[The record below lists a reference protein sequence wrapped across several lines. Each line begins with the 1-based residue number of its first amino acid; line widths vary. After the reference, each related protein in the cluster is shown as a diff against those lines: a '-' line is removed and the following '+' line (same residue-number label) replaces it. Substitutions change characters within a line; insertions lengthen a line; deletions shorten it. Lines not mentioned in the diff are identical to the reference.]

1 MLLFAAAM
9 LAFAGCK
16 EEEEAPALPAKADSI
31 ELSSS
36 EKTFDYQGGKVQII
50 VASSGEWTMKPAE
63 TYDWTR
69 PDITSGVD
77 GDIVKFT
84 VDANSTREVKTAE
97 FLFSCG
103 KAEQSFKIISNPQ
116 DLPSIEL
123 KSEASNVFG
132 HEAVKDV
139 EIKVYAE
146 GIYYQD
152 FKVAVP
158 EEAKSWLTHVTTL
171 PGDTE
176 NDAKIIMDIKALEGL
191 EDRNAVVTVS
201 AVGTL
206 APVEINF
213 LQEAKHV
220 LSVPAF
226 FTAEMTGETIEVPVT
241 ANVEYKIDIT
251 SDAGTDW
258 IKHKEKRDG
267 NEYFEVSALETGKRS
282 ATVTLTQTDVKEG
295 EEALTASFSVTQQ
308 EILIKWAARMD
319 KNRLF
324 PKWEAGGPG
333 DCSEFTWEVLFCS
346 DDFDRPSGGI
356 YTIMGIEGVY
366 LFRFGDVGN
375 PVNRIQHANNYMNYN
390 IPMEFEPGKWY
401 HLAVT
406 FANQTATYY
415 VNGQKV
421 GNPQKLYKNS
431 YNISPEWSY
440 EDGGWWD
447 PVRAFWLGYSYDSN
461 RDFHGLMTEVRV
473 WNRALSE
480 EEINADKH
488 FYEVD
493 PKSDGLYSY
502 WKFTDGEAEYVT
514 DATGKGNHLYG
525 ETNVR
530 NQGGTNKGDAG
541 IVLEAVSLPEK

>member
-1 MLLFAAAM
+1 MKKMLLFAAAM

-116 DLPSIEL
+116 VLPSIEL

-282 ATVTLTQTDVKEG
+282 ATVTLTQTDAKEG

-333 DCSEFTWEVLFCS
+333 DCSEFTWEVLS
-346 DDFDRPSGGI
+346 AL
-356 YTIMGIEGVY
+356 TILTDLQVESILLWVSKAYIFSVSVM
-366 LFRFGDVGN
+366 
-375 PVNRIQHANNYMNYN
+375 
-390 IPMEFEPGKWY
+390 
-401 HLAVT
+401 
-406 FANQTATYY
+406 
-415 VNGQKV
+415 
-421 GNPQKLYKNS
+421 
-431 YNISPEWSY
+431 
-440 EDGGWWD
+440 
-447 PVRAFWLGYSYDSN
+447 
-461 RDFHGLMTEVRV
+461 
-473 WNRALSE
+473 SE
-480 EEINADKH
+480 T
-488 FYEVD
+488 
-493 PKSDGLYSY
+493 L
-502 WKFTDGEAEYVT
+502 
-514 DATGKGNHLYG
+514 
-525 ETNVR
+525 
-530 NQGGTNKGDAG
+530 
-541 IVLEAVSLPEK
+541 